1 MMFKRQLEPSK
12 VFVISN
18 LSLMY
23 EEQPQKR
30 KQKRGTIEFER
41 KWTKVM
47 NRQFGGRHKKPGKCL
62 HGFT

>member
-1 MMFKRQLEPSK
+1 MFKSK
-12 VFVISN
+12 LRTFKSICN

-23 EEQPQKR
+23 EEQPQNR
-30 KQKRGTIEFER
+30 KQMRESIEFG
-41 KWTKVM
+41 KWAEVM